1 MITFIF
7 VCFTCRLN
15 VTVLSPILYNLACV
29 VDRLNPSLWTVIYSL
44 RVLYLRKPRV
54 ISPTAIQAVI
64 TTVFC
69 ICSID
74 SSLGLFYFIFLFVL
88 PKNAKWKRKQQNCIL
103 SKAFCFSV
111 NLQHWST
118 KTVHD
123 WQLQLSNQSPRPAC
137 LLDFVFVLIFL
148 TIIKKHI

>member
-54 ISPTAIQAVI
+54 ISPTATQAVI

-111 NLQHWST
+111 NLQHWSV
-118 KTVHD
+118 KTVRD